1 MVPSPIA
8 RPHLVRDPAY
18 LAPMQISFAL
28 FADAAN
34 LSQEGKLNVLGVFGA
49 LQVASLPAVHPRA
62 HLVVGLRG
70 GHEDVGAHQVALRW
84 SNPAGKELWSTAGN
98 LDIAAPPG
106 EVTELDLP
114 LIASIDLPI
123 DQAGTYTMRVAVDDS
138 VAADVRLVVRS
149 AMGKHPV
156 AAMTPMT
163 GLVS

>member
-1 MVPSPIA
+1 MF
-8 RPHLVRDPAY
+8 R
-18 LAPMQISFAL
+18 PMQISFAL

-70 GHEDVGAHQVALRW
+70 GHDDVGAHQVSLRW

-98 LDIAAPPG
+98 LDIATPPG
-106 EVTELDLP
+106 EVAELDLP

-123 DQAGTYTMRVAVDDS
+123 DQAGTYTMRVAVDEDVS
-138 VAADVRLVVRS
+138 TDVRLVVRS
-149 AMGKHPV
+149 AMGTRPG
-156 AAMTPMT
+156 AAMTPMA

>member
-1 MVPSPIA
+1 MHIT
-8 RPHLVRDPAY
+8 
-18 LAPMQISFAL
+18 FAL

-70 GHEDVGAHQVALRW
+70 GRDDVGPHQVSLRW
-84 SNPAGKELWSTAGN
+84 CNPAGSELWSTTGN
-98 LDIAAPPG
+98 LDIALPPG

-123 DQAGTYTMRVAVDDS
+123 DQEGTYTMRVGVDGDLS
-138 VAADVRLVVRS
+138 SEVRLVVRS
-149 AMGKHPV
+149 AAGPAPRG
-156 AAMTPMT
+156 AALAPRG